1 MSGAGGVRAG
11 RAYVEIGADPR
22 QLQSALRDIQKG
34 IGQLGRNLQVAGGAM
49 VAAGAAVVGSISGAA
64 VQFAATGDAIAKMSA
79 RTGIAVETLSA
90 MSFAAEQSGAD
101 LQTFEKGIRRMQ
113 STINDAGMGLSSAT
127 DSLAALGL
135 NISDLEGLSPD
146 KQFEIIANALA
157 SVEDASLRAALAQRI
172 FGRAGTALL
181 PLMSAG
187 AGGFAALRA
196 EAERLG
202 LVMDAE
208 TAKQAE
214 VLTDAMNSLRRGFGA
229 IAFQVGSAV
238 APVLSSLAQA
248 LSVVAG
254 GVANFVKSN
263 RELINRILQ
272 VAAGVTVA
280 GGALIGLGTALRL
293 ATFGLG
299 GIAATA
305 NAVLAPLRMVATG
318 MISIVAWSLKA
329 AVAVT
334 AYAVQSVAA
343 ATATAAAWALANAPI
358 LAVGAALAAAG
369 AVAVSMA
376 GGFGALGQAASNALK
391 PIANMATSAGSAIAR
406 TFGQVVADAQVVFG
420 DLYNTATTTFGGISD
435 ALAVGDFGA
444 AAEIAWLGLQAA
456 WQRGVMAIT
465 SYTDPFIEYLQNV
478 WGDVSTFTVNVFD
491 AMFSNVQQGF
501 RTGFAVVQGIVDN
514 VINGII
520 GSFDALVTNIRV
532 MWVKVQGLIT
542 GAKDTEQRVAQIRSE
557 AAARAEQRA
566 QQRPGFAGRLAAAG
580 QANRQDQN
588 DLRARQDARI
598 AENQAAQDER
608 RQRTEQ
614 AAAVRAA
621 ALDDTNQELK
631 AKRQQMAAARAEAQ
645 QQAAGNTDAGAAGI
659 DTAAPTARSEI
670 AGTFSAA
677 AVGGLGLGS
686 SVMDRIAKATEQT
699 AINTAAFSDPEVSE

>member
-1 MSGAGGVRAG
+1 MASAGGVRAG

-79 RTGIAVETLSA
+79 RTGIAVDTLSA

-101 LQTFEKGIRRMQ
+101 LATFEKGIRRMQ

-127 DSLAALGL
+127 DSLAALGVSL
-135 NISDLEGLSPD
+135 SDLDGLAPD
-146 KQFEIIANALA
+146 KQFEVLANALA
-157 SVEDASLRAALAQRI
+157 GVEDASQRAALAQRI

-214 VLTDAMNSLRRGFGA
+214 VLTDAINSLRRGFGA

-238 APVLSSLAQA
+238 APVLSSLAQT

-254 GVANFVKSN
+254 GIANFVKRN

-293 ATFGLG
+293 AMFGLG
-299 GIAATA
+299 GIAAAA
-305 NAVLAPLRMVATG
+305 NAVIAPLRMVATG

-329 AVAVT
+329 AVAVA

-343 ATATAAAWALANAPI
+343 ATATAAAWAVANAPI
-358 LAVGAALAAAG
+358 LAVGAAIAAAG
-369 AVAVSMA
+369 AVVVSMA
-376 GGFGALGQAASNALK
+376 GGFGQLGQAASNALT
-391 PIANMATSAGSAIAR
+391 PIANMARNAGSSIAR
-406 TFGQVVADAQVVFG
+406 SFGQVVADAQVVFG
-420 DLYNTATTTFGGISD
+420 DLYNTATTTFSGISD
-435 ALAVGDFGA
+435 ALAVGDFA
-444 AAEIAWLGLQAA
+444 TAAEIAWLGLQAA

-514 VINGII
+514 VINGIV
-520 GSFDALVTNIRV
+520 GSFDALVTSIRV
-532 MWVKVQGLIT
+532 MWVKVQGYIS

-566 QQRPGFAGRLAAAG
+566 QQRPGIAGRLGAAAA
-580 QANRQDQN
+580 ANQQSQD
-588 DLRARQDARI
+588 DLRGRQDARN
-598 AENQAAQDER
+598 AANQSAQDAR
-608 RQRTEQ
+608 RQRSEQ
-614 AAAVRAA
+614 AAADRAA
-621 ALDDTNQELK
+621 ALEATNQQLE
-631 AKRQQMAAARAEAQ
+631 ARRQQMAEARAAAQ
-645 QQAAGNTDAGAAGI
+645 QQAGGAAAGAAAGI

-677 AVGGLGLGS
+677 AVGGLGLGT
-686 SVMDRIAKATEQT
+686 SVMDRIAKASEET
-699 AINTAAFSDPEVSE
+699 AKNTAAFSNPEVSE